1 MRVSFAPE
9 KVLSFSFCFSS
20 VCVFDIFCAGQ
31 KTAARPPPLLQIQQ
45 WYQSVDFVRLCVA
58 TSIYISAFSPSAHAI
73 FQDLDRGNIYYTF
86 PS

>member
-45 WYQSVDFVRLCVA
+45 CVWSQETGPLTYICTYICLYVCMYVC
-58 TSIYISAFSPSAHAI
+58 TSNFMYVHCIGMYV
-73 FQDLDRGNIYYTF
+73 
-86 PS
+86 